1 MITADVRVLVI
12 DDDVALREILR
23 DCLEAEGYA
32 VDVAVDGRDGLDR
45 LQHRRPR
52 VILLD
57 LMMPVMDGWEFRR
70 QQLADPVLAA
80 VPVLC
85 ITAVP
90 NPMEV
95 GARLGVPC
103 LPFIGGSGRAPR
115 AWANGVWRA
124 LRPFASGQAYVNYI
138 DPQLRG
144 WQRAYYA
151 GNLPRLREVKRT
163 YDPDFR
169 FRFAQAIPPAG

>member
-57 LMMPVMDGWEFRR
+57 LMMPVMDGWTFRAEQLARDELARIPVIVLSAAHGARR
-70 QQLADPVLAA
+70 QAELLGAAAIIEKPFDLDSLCATVVTLAERSA
-80 VPVLC
+80 
-85 ITAVP
+85 
-90 NPMEV
+90 
-95 GARLGVPC
+95 
-103 LPFIGGSGRAPR
+103 
-115 AWANGVWRA
+115 
-124 LRPFASGQAYVNYI
+124 
-138 DPQLRG
+138 
-144 WQRAYYA
+144 
-151 GNLPRLREVKRT
+151 
-163 YDPDFR
+163 
-169 FRFAQAIPPAG
+169 